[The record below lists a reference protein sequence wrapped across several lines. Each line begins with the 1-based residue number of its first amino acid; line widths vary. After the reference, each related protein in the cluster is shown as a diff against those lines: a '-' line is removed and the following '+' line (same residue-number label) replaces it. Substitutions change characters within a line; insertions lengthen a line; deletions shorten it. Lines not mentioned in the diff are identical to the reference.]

1 MEGKRSH
8 LIERAAA
15 RLAEAQV
22 VTSRAPQPNLKLD
35 ARGLTTRE
43 IPRTDAR
50 DAPATATRD
59 IPNARS
65 SVLDK
70 AGILTPPLIK
80 PGSAAPPSNEHAFK
94 IEPIC
99 LGKAGLVGEP
109 DSRVAEEFRIVQNRV
124 LRLSF
129 GENGA
134 AASGARNLVMIT
146 SALKGEGK
154 SFVSLNLAG
163 EIARHRDRR
172 VLLVDADPKPG
183 GLSRLFGVASAR
195 GLVDVARDST
205 LDIADLVLPT
215 AAEGLDVL
223 PVGQNDTH
231 SGEVFASRRM
241 GEVLDLIAHRYTNRL
256 IILDA
261 PPCLS
266 SSTPHALASV
276 CGQVV
281 LVVAANSTQQSD
293 VEAALDLLQVC
304 PHVSLLLN
312 KVAPWMTHSF
322 GSYSYLA
329 AEA

>member
-1 MEGKRSH
+1 MEEKRSH

-15 RLAEAQV
+15 RLAEAQL
-22 VTSRAPQPNLKLD
+22 APQPNLRLD
-35 ARGLTTRE
+35 SGGVTTRQ
-43 IPRTDAR
+43 IPTTIAR
-50 DAPATATRD
+50 DLPARTTRHIPPAQPLAPDEAG
-59 IPNARS
+59 
-65 SVLDK
+65 VL
-70 AGILTPPLIK
+70 TQPLGAPE
-80 PGSAAPPSNEHAFK
+80 PGAPPVDEPAFK
-94 IEPIC
+94 IEPMS
-99 LGKAGLVGEP
+99 LEKAGLIAEP

-124 LRLSF
+124 MRLSF

-146 SALKGEGK
+146 SSLKGEGK

-163 EIARHRDRR
+163 EIARHGDRR
-172 VLLVDADPKPG
+172 VLLVDADPKPS
-183 GLSRLFGVASAR
+183 GLSRLFGVASAP
-195 GLVDVARDST
+195 GLVNLARDQT
-205 LDIADLVLPT
+205 LDITDLVLPT
-215 AAEGLDVL
+215 ASEGLDVL
-223 PVGQNDTH
+223 PVGQNDPR

-241 GEVLDLIAHRYTNRL
+241 GEVLGLIAQRYANRL

-276 CGQVV
+276 CGQIV
-281 LVVAANSTQQSD
+281 LVVAANNTQQSD